1 MLALIECPKP
11 WLLKYNPEK
20 ENAQKNCF
28 LISMEILSC

>member
-20 ENAQKNCF
+20 ENAQKTM
-28 LISMEILSC
+28 S